1 MPAAEVIVRRRRGY
15 GPFERGALPRI
26 LRGRLS
32 PKPAV
37 NEVVNEN
44 QLHCAG
50 KERGD
55 RDELVH
61 PNQWLHVIR
70 CKRRVAAHIASQSQ
84 VMHRHENAINADKCE
99 VEVKFPKG
107 LVHHPPP
114 HLREPEVSSG
124 EDAKQRRDGH
134 RTVEMSHYE
143 VGWVEQ
149 DLARG
154 LRPDKPAAASDDY
167 SG

>member
-15 GPFERGALPRI
+15 GPFEGGSLPRI

-50 KERGD
+50 KERRD
-55 RDELVH
+55 CDELVH

-99 VEVKFPKG
+99 VEMKFPNG
-107 LVHHPPP
+107 LVHHRPP
-114 HLREPEVSSG
+114 HLREPEVSYG
-124 EDAKQRRDGH
+124 EDAKHRRGGL
-134 RTVEMSHYE
+134 RNVEMSTDE
-143 VGWVEQ
+143 IVS
-149 DLARG
+149 
-154 LRPDKPAAASDDY
+154 SD
-167 SG
+167 